1 MTEQVYH
8 FVYRKGDRWTTA
20 IWLECVRCGAGIA
33 PGSKVVAKSASLR
46 YGPQIVHE
54 TCPPEERDPAV
65 DYRVYEGDDER
76 EIMGY

>member
-8 FVYRKGDRWTTA
+8 FVYKKGDRWTTA
-20 IWLECVRCGAGIA
+20 IWLECD
-33 PGSKVVAKSASLR
+33 SLR

-76 EIMGY
+76 EIRGY